1 MTPIDELIVAGSLT
15 AWLLSNL
22 MAATRRTSSG
32 LGWYIASGLTE
43 GGVAIAVG
51 LLTGLTAWIAIGSL
65 WCLVKVVII
74 PGLIRRDLGSW
85 VYGVKAQGT
94 PRLMLGSAV
103 LLAVLWWTLGPL
115 GVSLAAVVTPFW
127 LIAER
132 HEVWIQALLLL
143 EAEIGVGFLT
153 LVAESTPGGAELAAA
168 GEVVAL
174 AVLLVWLLRASH
186 EHFGRVP
193 ESEQLT
199 RLRG

>member
-1 MTPIDELIVAGSLT
+1 MAPIDEPIVAGSLT
-15 AWLLSNL
+15 VWLLANL

-32 LGWYIASGLTE
+32 LGWYIASGVAE
-43 GGVAIAVG
+43 GGVAMAVG
-51 LLTGLTAWIAIGSL
+51 FLSGLAAWVAVGVL
-65 WCLVKVVII
+65 WVLVKVLVI
-74 PGLIRRDLGSW
+74 PALIRRDLGSR

-132 HEVWIQALLLL
+132 HEVWIQGLLLL

-153 LVAESTPGGAELAAA
+153 LLAESNPGGAELAAA

-174 AVLLVWLLRASH
+174 AVLLVWLFRSSR

-193 ESEQLT
+193 EVTQLT